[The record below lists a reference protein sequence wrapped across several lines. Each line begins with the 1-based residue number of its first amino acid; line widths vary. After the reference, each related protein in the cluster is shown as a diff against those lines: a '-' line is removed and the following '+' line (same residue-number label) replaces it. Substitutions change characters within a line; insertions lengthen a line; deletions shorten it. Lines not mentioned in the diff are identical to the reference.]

1 MGLRTRLLPLASI
14 PLPLL
19 AFLATPARAL
29 PTAPPEGAANEAP
42 TKPEEAANEAPTKP
56 EEAQKPEGPAPQ
68 KAEEPET
75 LQVQGSRTAQTS
87 GSVHVVN
94 EKQLRRFN
102 YDNPEQVFLQIP
114 GVYVR
119 GEDGVGL
126 RPNIGMRG
134 GNSDR
139 SKKLTLTEDGILFGP
154 APYAAPAAYY
164 FPLIG
169 RMRGV
174 RVTKGPASIVN
185 GPQTVAGSIDFMT
198 HDVPST
204 HTGYLDTALG
214 QYGFRRLSAGVGSGD
229 EKAGFWIEAEQLAN
243 TGFKTLDIVGG
254 DTGAVRNEAMAKG
267 RWVLDPEAKIQQ
279 VFGIKLGYSEE
290 RSNET
295 YTGLTDADFRANP
308 LRRYFATQFDQMN
321 NHRTQVEGTYT
332 VQFSKRFSLTTTAYR
347 HDFDR
352 TWRKLNRLDQVS
364 IADVLAD
371 PTSATSR
378 RAYGVLTG
386 ANDSNGAVDT
396 LWIGPNRRTFISE
409 GVQTVAKYEGK
420 TGPLRHKVEY
430 GLRLHYDQIVRLHSE
445 DGYFVKNKA
454 LVSNG
459 LATVVTADNTDSAA
473 ALASYATDTI
483 DVGRFQFTPGVRVE
497 MIHGKSV
504 DRLAGTTVSA
514 LQKVLIPG
522 IGVYGAAV
530 KTKKQELGFLA
541 GIHKGFSP
549 APPGDAKPEES
560 WNVEAGSRYTTRHV
574 RAEVLGFLN
583 EYSNLINICA
593 PENGCINQTERSS
606 SAGSA
611 RVYGLEAYVEG
622 EMPLKLGASSGARP
636 FANASEFAGRGV
648 ARDGGPTSTG
658 APVEAG
664 PTAGPRSA
672 PLKLAIPFRASYTYT
687 HSAFL
692 SEFESADPQFG
703 KVFAGFEMP
712 YVPRHQFA
720 ASTGLEG
727 ERFGVNIAAT
737 YVGKSRELAGEGP
750 YDPANTTDSYL
761 LVDASARLAVTKG
774 LSLYIN
780 GRNLG
785 NEHYLVSRRPFGA
798 RPGAPRWVQA
808 GAKYTF

>member
-1 MGLRTRLLPLASI
+1 MGRFRNRLLPFASL

-19 AFLATPARAL
+19 ALLARPAHAL
-29 PTAPPEGAANEAP
+29 PNAP
-42 TKPEEAANEAPTKP
+42 TEPPTASPAAAVTEGSSKPEEVPPSKP
-56 EEAQKPEGPAPQ
+56 
-68 KAEEPET
+68 EEPET

-94 EKQLRRFN
+94 EKQLKRFN
-102 YDNPEQVFLQIP
+102 YDNPEQVLLQVP

-174 RVTKGPASIVN
+174 RVTKGPSSIVN
-185 GPQTVAGSIDFMT
+185 GPQTVAGAIDLMT
-198 HDVPST
+198 HDVPAT
-204 HTGYLDTALG
+204 HTGYLDTAFG
-214 QYGFRRLSAGVGSGD
+214 QYGFRRLSLGVGSGD

-243 TGFKTLDIVGG
+243 TGFKTIDLVGG

-267 RWVLDPEAKIQQ
+267 RWVLDPDAKIQQ
-279 VFGIKLGYSEE
+279 VFGLKLGYSEE

-295 YTGLTDADFRANP
+295 YTGLTDADFRATP
-308 LRRYFATQFDQMN
+308 FRRYFSTQFDQMN
-321 NHRTQVEGTYT
+321 FHRTQVEGSYA
-332 VQFSKRFSLTTTAYR
+332 VQFSKHFSLTTTAYR
-347 HDFDR
+347 HDLDR
-352 TWRKLNRLDQVS
+352 TWRKLNRLDQASV
-364 IADVLAD
+364 ADVLAD
-371 PTSATSR
+371 PTSSANR
-378 RAYGVLTG
+378 RAYGILTG
-386 ANDSNGAVDT
+386 ANDSAGAIDT

-409 GVQTVAKYEGK
+409 GVQTVVKYDGK
-420 TGPLRHKVEY
+420 TGPVSHKVEY
-430 GLRLHYDQIVRLHSE
+430 ALRLHYDQIVRLHSE
-445 DGYFVKNKA
+445 DGFFVKNKS

-459 LATVVTADNTDSAA
+459 LPTVVTADNTDSAA

-483 DVGRFQFTPGVRVE
+483 DIGRFQFTPGVRIE

-530 KTKKQELGFLA
+530 KSKKQELGFLA

-593 PENGCINQTERSS
+593 PENGCVNQTERSS

-611 RVYGLEAYVEG
+611 RVYGVEAYVEG
-622 EMPLKLGASSGARP
+622 EMPLRLGSTPRAP
-636 FANASEFAGRGV
+636 RGDDS
-648 ARDGGPTSTG
+648 AHQ
-658 APVEAG
+658 AP
-664 PTAGPRSA
+664 PS
-672 PLKLAIPFRASYTYT
+672 LKLAIPFRASYTYT
-687 HSAFL
+687 HTAFL
-692 SEFESADPQFG
+692 SEFESSDPQFG
-703 KVFAGFEMP
+703 KVFAGYEMP

-727 ERFGVNIAAT
+727 ERFGINLGAT
-737 YVGKSRELAGEGP
+737 YVGKSRELAGDGA
-750 YDPANTTDSYL
+750 YDPTNTTDSYL
-761 LVDASARLAVTKG
+761 LVDASARLTIAKG
-774 LSLYIN
+774 LSVYIN

-785 NEHYLVSRRPFGA
+785 DEHYLVSRRPFGA

-808 GAKYTF
+808 GAKYMF

>member
-1 MGLRTRLLPLASI
+1 LLKTIVDFTYQSRKGGVDAMGRFRNRLLPFASL

-19 AFLATPARAL
+19 ALLARPAHAL
-29 PTAPPEGAANEAP
+29 PNAP
-42 TKPEEAANEAPTKP
+42 TEPPTASPAAAVTEGSSKPEEVPPSKP
-56 EEAQKPEGPAPQ
+56 
-68 KAEEPET
+68 EEPET

-94 EKQLRRFN
+94 EKQLKRFN
-102 YDNPEQVFLQIP
+102 YDNPEQVLLQVP

-174 RVTKGPASIVN
+174 RVTKGPSSIVN
-185 GPQTVAGSIDFMT
+185 GPQTVAGAIDLMT
-198 HDVPST
+198 HDVPAT
-204 HTGYLDTALG
+204 HTGYLDTAFG
-214 QYGFRRLSAGVGSGD
+214 QYGFRRLSLGVGSGD

-243 TGFKTLDIVGG
+243 TGFKTIDLVGG

-267 RWVLDPEAKIQQ
+267 RWVLDPDAKIQQ
-279 VFGIKLGYSEE
+279 VFGLKLGYSEE

-295 YTGLTDADFRANP
+295 YTGLTDADFRATP
-308 LRRYFATQFDQMN
+308 FRRYFSTQFDQMN
-321 NHRTQVEGTYT
+321 FHRTQVEGSYA
-332 VQFSKRFSLTTTAYR
+332 VQFSKHFSLTTTAYR
-347 HDFDR
+347 HDLDR
-352 TWRKLNRLDQVS
+352 TWRKLNRLDQASV
-364 IADVLAD
+364 ADVLAD
-371 PTSATSR
+371 PTSSANR
-378 RAYGVLTG
+378 RAYGILTG
-386 ANDSNGAVDT
+386 ANDSAGAIDT

-409 GVQTVAKYEGK
+409 GVQTVVKYDGK
-420 TGPLRHKVEY
+420 TGPVSHKVEY

-445 DGYFVKNKA
+445 DGFFVKNKS

-459 LATVVTADNTDSAA
+459 LPTVVTADNTDSAA

-483 DVGRFQFTPGVRVE
+483 DIGRFQFTPGVRIE

-530 KTKKQELGFLA
+530 KSKKQELGFLA

-593 PENGCINQTERSS
+593 PENGCVNQTERSS

-611 RVYGLEAYVEG
+611 RVYGVEAYVEG
-622 EMPLKLGASSGARP
+622 EMPLRLGSTPRAP
-636 FANASEFAGRGV
+636 RGDDS
-648 ARDGGPTSTG
+648 AHQ
-658 APVEAG
+658 AP
-664 PTAGPRSA
+664 PS
-672 PLKLAIPFRASYTYT
+672 LKLAIPFRASYTYT
-687 HSAFL
+687 HTAFL
-692 SEFESADPQFG
+692 SEFESSDPQFG
-703 KVFAGFEMP
+703 KVFAGYEMP

-727 ERFGVNIAAT
+727 ERFGINLGAT
-737 YVGKSRELAGEGP
+737 YVGKSRELAGDGA
-750 YDPANTTDSYL
+750 YDPTNTTDSYL
-761 LVDASARLAVTKG
+761 LVDASARLTIAKG
-774 LSLYIN
+774 LSVYIN

-785 NEHYLVSRRPFGA
+785 DEHYLVSRRPFGA

-808 GAKYTF
+808 GAKYMF

>member
-1 MGLRTRLLPLASI
+1 MGRFRTRLLPFASL

-19 AFLATPARAL
+19 ALLARQAHAL
-29 PTAPPEGAANEAP
+29 PITPTEPSAGSPAAVVEGP
-42 TKPEEAANEAPTKP
+42 SKPEEPPTGKP
-56 EEAQKPEGPAPQ
+56 
-68 KAEEPET
+68 EEPET

-94 EKQLRRFN
+94 EKQLKRFN
-102 YDNPEQVFLQIP
+102 YDNPEQVLLQVP

-174 RVTKGPASIVN
+174 RVTKGPSSIVN
-185 GPQTVAGSIDFMT
+185 GPQTVAGAIDLMT
-198 HDVPST
+198 HEVPAT
-204 HTGYLDTALG
+204 HTGYLDTAFG
-214 QYGFRRLSAGVGSGD
+214 QYGFRRLSLGVGAGD

-243 TGFKTLDIVGG
+243 TGFKTIDRVGG

-295 YTGLTDADFRANP
+295 YTGLTDADFRATP
-308 LRRYFATQFDQMN
+308 FRRYFSTQFDQMTF
-321 NHRTQVEGTYT
+321 HRTQVEGSYA
-332 VQFSKRFSLTTTAYR
+332 VHFSKHFSLTTTAYR
-347 HDFDR
+347 HDLDR
-352 TWRKLNRLDQVS
+352 TWRKLNRLDQGSV
-364 IADVLAD
+364 ADVLAD
-371 PTSATSR
+371 PTSSANR
-378 RAYGVLTG
+378 RAYGILTG
-386 ANDSNGAVDT
+386 ANDSAGAIDT
-396 LWIGPNRRTFISE
+396 LWIGPNRRTFVSE
-409 GVQTVAKYEGK
+409 GVQTVAKYDRK
-420 TGPLRHKVEY
+420 TGPVRHKVEY
-430 GLRLHYDQIVRLHSE
+430 GLRLHYDQIVRVHSE
-445 DGYFVKNKA
+445 DGFLVKNKA
-454 LVSNG
+454 LVANG
-459 LATVVTADNTDSAA
+459 LPTLVTADNTDSAA

-504 DRLAGTTVSA
+504 DRLAGTSISA

-530 KTKKQELGFLA
+530 KSKKQELGFLA

-560 WNVEAGSRYTTRHV
+560 WNVEAGSRYTTRHL

-611 RVYGLEAYVEG
+611 RVYGVEAYVEG
-622 EMPLKLGASSGARP
+622 EMPFRLGATSRAP
-636 FANASEFAGRGV
+636 ASEDAGHQ
-648 ARDGGPTSTG
+648 ALPS
-658 APVEAG
+658 
-664 PTAGPRSA
+664 
-672 PLKLAIPFRASYTYT
+672 LKLAIPFRASYTYT
-687 HSAFL
+687 HTAFL
-692 SEFESADPQFG
+692 SEFESSDPQFG
-703 KVFAGFEMP
+703 KVFSGYEMP

-727 ERFGVNIAAT
+727 ERFGVNLGAT
-737 YVGKSRELAGEGP
+737 YVGKSRELAGDGA

-761 LVDASARLAVTKG
+761 LVDASARLTLAKG
-774 LSLYIN
+774 LSVYIN

-785 NEHYLVSRRPFGA
+785 DEHYLVSRRPFGA

>member
-1 MGLRTRLLPLASI
+1 MGRFRNRLLPFASL

-19 AFLATPARAL
+19 ALLARPAHAL
-29 PTAPPEGAANEAP
+29 PNASTEPPTASPAAAVTEGSS
-42 TKPEEAANEAPTKP
+42 KPEEVPPSKP
-56 EEAQKPEGPAPQ
+56 
-68 KAEEPET
+68 EEPET

-94 EKQLRRFN
+94 EKQLKRFN
-102 YDNPEQVFLQIP
+102 YDNPEQVLLQVP

-174 RVTKGPASIVN
+174 RVTKGPSSIVN
-185 GPQTVAGSIDFMT
+185 GPQTVAGAIDLMT
-198 HDVPST
+198 HDVPAT
-204 HTGYLDTALG
+204 HTGYLDTAFG
-214 QYGFRRLSAGVGSGD
+214 QYGFRRLSLGVGSGD

-243 TGFKTLDIVGG
+243 TGFKTIDLVGG

-267 RWVLDPEAKIQQ
+267 RWVLDPDAKIQQ
-279 VFGIKLGYSEE
+279 VFGLKLGYSEE

-295 YTGLTDADFRANP
+295 YTGLTDADFRATP
-308 LRRYFATQFDQMN
+308 FRRYFSTQFDQMN
-321 NHRTQVEGTYT
+321 FHRTQVEGSYA
-332 VQFSKRFSLTTTAYR
+332 VQFSKHFSLTTTAYR
-347 HDFDR
+347 HDLDR
-352 TWRKLNRLDQVS
+352 TWRKLNRLDQASV
-364 IADVLAD
+364 ADVLAD
-371 PTSATSR
+371 PTSSANR
-378 RAYGVLTG
+378 RAYGILTG
-386 ANDSNGAVDT
+386 ANDSAGAIDT

-409 GVQTVAKYEGK
+409 GVQTVVKYDGK
-420 TGPLRHKVEY
+420 TGPVSHKVEY

-445 DGYFVKNKA
+445 DGFFVKNKS

-459 LATVVTADNTDSAA
+459 LPTVVTADNTDSAA

-483 DVGRFQFTPGVRVE
+483 DIGRFQFTPGVRIE

-530 KTKKQELGFLA
+530 KSKKQELGFLA

-593 PENGCINQTERSS
+593 PENGCVNQTERSS

-611 RVYGLEAYVEG
+611 RVYGVEAYVEG
-622 EMPLKLGASSGARP
+622 EMPLRLGSTPRAP
-636 FANASEFAGRGV
+636 RGDDS
-648 ARDGGPTSTG
+648 AHQ
-658 APVEAG
+658 AP
-664 PTAGPRSA
+664 PS
-672 PLKLAIPFRASYTYT
+672 LKLAIPFRASYTYT
-687 HSAFL
+687 HTAFL
-692 SEFESADPQFG
+692 SEFESSDPQFG
-703 KVFAGFEMP
+703 KVFAGYEMP

-727 ERFGVNIAAT
+727 ERFGINLGAT
-737 YVGKSRELAGEGP
+737 YVGKSRELAGDGA
-750 YDPANTTDSYL
+750 YDPTNTTDSYL
-761 LVDASARLAVTKG
+761 LVDASARLTIAKG
-774 LSLYIN
+774 LSVYIN

-785 NEHYLVSRRPFGA
+785 DEHYLVSRRPFGA

-808 GAKYTF
+808 GAKYMF